1 MPVARLAAGG
11 GEDCAKARRVESLLR
26 LTATPTAEAQASH
39 KAVFMASGNHPRR
52 RRPGAS
58 LLNGWPRRDLT
69 DAVAAS
75 LLLSVEALLTAFGC
89 SSWRVRLPLW
99 VVSARP
105 RRLRAAV
112 GPRRRRRLRHTKSE
126 RPLPSITT
134 FRYRPANACYLV
146 RTGHPR
152 KKRPQAAMGRRR
164 TVTKL
169 TSLPESRN
177 SSRDSKTGPSR
188 PTAAGQCEL
197 MALPGPLPGCGPSR
211 DATSDGSED
220 EGTAASAPGPPQPT
234 RKSC

>member
-1 MPVARLAAGG
+1 
-11 GEDCAKARRVESLLR
+11 
-26 LTATPTAEAQASH
+26 
-39 KAVFMASGNHPRR
+39 MASGNHPRR

-197 MALPGPLPGCGPSR
+197 MALPGPLPVVGQVGMRRRMVRWTKAPLLR
-211 DATSDGSED
+211 HR
-220 EGTAASAPGPPQPT
+220 ASAPDQEVMLSPRRRPQLAAGHWAPY
-234 RKSC
+234 CA